1 MKDSLTMYMHLKC
14 TPENISNLNDAVK
27 ILARARD
34 CLCPACRMQVGDELD
49 TARQLIVELATE
61 VVNGTTVTE

>member
-1 MKDSLTMYMHLKC
+1 M
-14 TPENISNLNDAVK
+14 
-27 ILARARD
+27 ARARD